1 MKPTSRRQ
9 FIQQT
14 GLVSAAFFISKG
26 EYFKASKNVGIQL
39 YTLRDLIFKDPR
51 GVIQKVAAI
60 GYKELE
66 SFGYNNGKYFGLTAK
81 EYADL
86 VKQNNLTH
94 PSAHYGLANLSSWD
108 QAVEDA
114 ITAGQ
119 KYMVLAYLADNDRK
133 TIDDYKKHAASFN
146 TAGEKCKKAGLQFC
160 YHNHD
165 FEFKDMGGGQIGY
178 DVLMKETDPN
188 LVKFEMDIYWITKA
202 GHDPIQM
209 FKQHPKR
216 FPLWHVKDMDK
227 TEKKSFTEVG
237 NGVID
242 FKKIF
247 GKAKD
252 SGMEHFFVEQ
262 DISADPMASIATSYK
277 YIESSLIKKLS

>member
-14 GLVSAAFFISKG
+14 SLVSAAFLISSG
-26 EYFKASKNVGIQL
+26 DYFKMSKNVGIQL
-39 YTLRDLIFKDPR
+39 YTLRDLISKDPR

-81 EYADL
+81 EFADV

-94 PSAHYGLANLSSWD
+94 PSGHYGLATLSTWD
-108 QAVEDA
+108 QAIEDA

-119 KYMVLAYLADNDRK
+119 KYMVLAYLAENDRK

-146 TAGEKCKKAGLQFC
+146 TAGEKCKKAGLQFA

-165 FEFKDMGGGQIGY
+165 FEFKDMNGQMGY
-178 DVLMKETDPN
+178 DVLMKETDPK
-188 LVKFEMDIYWITKA
+188 LVKFEMDIYWVSKA
-202 GHDPIQM
+202 GHDPMQL

-216 FPLWHVKDMDK
+216 FPLWHVKDMDN

-247 GKAKD
+247 SKAKD
-252 SGMEHFFVEQ
+252 AGMEHFFVEQ
-262 DISADPMASIATSYK
+262 DVSADPMASIATSYK
-277 YIESSLIKKLS
+277 YIESSLVKKLS

>member
-1 MKPTSRRQ
+1 MKPTNRRQ

-14 GLVSAAFFISKG
+14 SLLSAAFFISKG
-26 EYFKASKNVGIQL
+26 EYFKLNKNVGVQL
-39 YTLRDLIFKDPR
+39 YTVRDLVFKDPR
-51 GVIQKVAAI
+51 GVIEKVAKI
-60 GYKELE
+60 GYKEVE
-66 SFGYNNGKYFGLTAK
+66 SFGYSNGKYFGLTPK
-81 EYADL
+81 EFLDL
-86 VKQNNLTH
+86 CAANKLTH
-94 PSAHYGLANLSSWD
+94 PSGHYGLANLTTWD
-108 QAVEDA
+108 QAVADA

-119 KYMVLAYLADNDRK
+119 KYMVMAYLAENDRK

-165 FEFKDMGGGQIGY
+165 FEFKDMNGQIGY
-178 DVLMKETDPN
+178 DVLLKETDPN
-188 LVKFEMDIYWITKA
+188 LVKFEMDIYWVSKA
-202 GHDPIQM
+202 GHDPVKL
-209 FKQHPKR
+209 FKEHPKR

-247 GKAKD
+247 SKANE
-252 SGMEHFFVEQ
+252 SGMTHFFVEQ
-262 DISADPMASIATSYK
+262 DVSSDPMASIATSYK

>member
-14 GLVSAAFFISKG
+14 SLLSAAFLISKG
-26 EYFKASKNVGIQL
+26 DYFKVNKNVGLQL
-39 YTLRDLIFKDPR
+39 YTLRDQISKDPR
-51 GVIQKVAAI
+51 GVIQKVAGI
-60 GYKELE
+60 GYKEVE

-81 EYADL
+81 EFADL
-86 VKQNNLTH
+86 LAANKLSH
-94 PSAHYGLANLSSWD
+94 PSGHYGLGTLANWD
-108 QAVEDA
+108 QAIADA

-119 KYMVLAYLADNDRK
+119 KFMVLAYLEEKDRK
-133 TIDDYKKHAASFN
+133 SIDDYKKHAAAFN
-146 TAGEKCKKAGLQFC
+146 TAGQKCKKAGLQFA

-165 FEFKDMGGGQIGY
+165 FEFKEMDGQTGY
-178 DVLMKETDPN
+178 QVLMKETDPS
-188 LVKFEMDIYWITKA
+188 LVKFEMDIYWVTKA
-202 GHDPIQM
+202 GHDPLQLI
-209 FKQHPKR
+209 KEHPKR

-242 FKKIF
+242 FQKIF
-247 GKAKD
+247 SNATE
-252 SGMEHFFVEQ
+252 SGMQHFFVEQ